1 MQIHPL
7 FILTI
12 PLVLVIV
19 GLVMNSMGV
28 PYDHPVPSPEQN
40 PIKRIAA
47 ERDSY
52 LQFIDLQRTRAIK
65 RRKMI
70 NCYGWLLIVVMA
82 GSFLW
87 QYKEAVTITTLNTR
101 IASVQTLET
110 EDGTDIVLS
119 VTLQNGANSKYLI
132 LPAKNYQIARNG
144 PEEVA
149 SNKVSR
155 WELSKTATAV
165 STGGTSVPLGLM
177 LEISNQKQL

>member
-12 PLVLVIV
+12 PFVLVLI
-19 GLVMNSMGV
+19 GLLMNSRGV
-28 PYDHPVPSPEQN
+28 PFDHPTPSPEQD
-40 PIKRIAA
+40 PIKRIVA

-65 RRKMI
+65 RQQTI
-70 NCYGWLLIVVMA
+70 NHYAWFLIIVIA
-82 GSFLW
+82 GCFLW
-87 QYKEAVTITTLNTR
+87 QYEETVSRTTMNTR
-101 IASVQTLET
+101 IGSVQTLAT

-132 LPAKNYQIARNG
+132 RPAKSYQITRNG
-144 PEEVA
+144 PEEIA

-165 STGGTSVPLGLM
+165 STGGASVPLGLM
-177 LEISNQKQL
+177 LEISDQKRL